1 MEKVTKKDIEA
12 YAMLIAKAGGAVK
25 KGQYVLIKADVELQE
40 FAASVAKA
48 CYKLGAKRVTYLWS
62 SALTDR
68 VDYKYAKT
76 KDLGTYTEEE
86 MGLEQYRTNKL
97 PVLIYLDGE
106 DPDGLKG
113 VKADKLAGVKALRY
127 SQAKDLIIQRE
138 NKYQWVIA
146 GAPTAKWAKKVF
158 PNLSKGQAIKALW
171 AAILKTARAEHG
183 EGIANWEKHDSIL
196 KEKCAKL
203 NAMNLRKLHYVSSNG
218 TDLTVGLIPGVK
230 FEGGGEKTIQ
240 GTYFQPNIPSEECF
254 TSPMKGEAEGIVYS
268 AKPLVY
274 QSQLIDKFWIRFE
287 KGKAV
292 DCHAEVGEEL
302 LRSIFSLDDGSAYLG
317 ECALVPFDSPINDTG
332 LIFYSTLYDEN
343 AACHLA
349 LGRGFTQ
356 LYPDFEKYTEA
367 ELHSFGINESLS
379 HVDFMIG
386 TRDLSITGIDENGKE
401 IAIFK
406 NGNFAF

>member
-1 MEKVTKKDIEA
+1 MKKVSKKLIEN
-12 YAMLIAKAGGAVK
+12 YALLIAKAGGAVS
-25 KGQYVLIKADVELQE
+25 KGQYVAIRADVELYG
-40 FAASVAKA
+40 FAALVAKM
-48 CYKLGAKRVTYLWS
+48 CYKLGAKRVTYAWS
-62 SALTDR
+62 SSLTTK
-68 VDYKYAKT
+68 VDYKYGKAKN
-76 KDLGTYTEEE
+76 LGELTEEE
-86 MGLEQYRTNKL
+86 YGAELYRTNKL
-97 PVLIYLDGE
+97 PALIYLDGE

-113 VKADKLAGVKALRY
+113 IKADKLAYVKAAHY
-127 SQAKDLIIQRE
+127 NGAKDLIEKRQ

-146 GAPTAKWAKKVF
+146 GVPSVKWAKKVF
-158 PNLSKGQAIKALW
+158 PNLSKTQAVNALW
-171 AAILKTARAEHG
+171 EAILKTARAEDG
-183 EGIANWEKHDSIL
+183 NGLVNWEKHDATL

-203 NAMNLRKLHYVSSNG
+203 NAMHLKKLHYVSSNG
-218 TDLTVGLIPGVK
+218 TDFTVGLIPGVK
-230 FEGGGEKTIQ
+230 FEGGGEKTLQ
-240 GTYFQPNIPSEECF
+240 GVYFQPNIPSEECF

-292 DCHAEVGEEL
+292 DCHAEVGEDL
-302 LRSIFSLDDGSAYLG
+302 LRSIFSLDEGSAYLG
-317 ECALVPFDSPINDTG
+317 ECALVPFDSPINNTG

-349 LGRGFTQ
+349 LGKGFTS
-356 LYPDFEKYTEA
+356 LYPDFEKYTE
-367 ELHSFGINESLS
+367 EEIHSFGINKSLS

-386 TRDLSITGIDENGKE
+386 TKDLDITGIDENGKE